1 MPDYSP
7 GTPWGDAV
15 QALGPILDAERE
27 RGNTGRLSTGTGRED
42 RPGYGMRHPL
52 DVNALKAQFEF
63 GDGIRFLDG
72 AQHGGIQFLGRGGTE
87 VFAIG
92 GGAESGFFDG
102 RRRKRWWRNWKA
114 HPRPREP
121 FANPFAEFNI

>member
-15 QALGPILDAERE
+15 QALAPILDAERA
-27 RGNTGRLSTGTGRED
+27 RGNTGRLSAGTGRED

-52 DVNALKAQFEF
+52 DVNALRAQFAF

-72 AQHGGIQFLGRGGTE
+72 ARYGAIVFLGRGGTE
-87 VFAIG
+87 VFGIG
-92 GGAESGFFDG
+92 GGGDTGFLDR
-102 RRRKRWWRNWKA
+102 RRRKRWWRNWNA
-114 HPRPREP
+114 DPRIREP
-121 FANPFAEFNI
+121 FANPFAGLNG